1 MYCGHKI
8 ILTSAWLS
16 YRLTVL
22 TCSWGVM
29 PAREKCFNKYWLVS
43 ATATTDRPYI
53 QQIIVSFL
61 LFDQRWTFWSVP
73 CFAKNSQMWSVLQ
86 WQPSLC
92 QISLHYFY
100 KSWLQQWWQGVDGRG
115 SNGGKKLM
123 LMVICEVK
131 GVAHQQ
137 SKIPQSAS
145 NLCPSWWRCLWVWGF
160 DEDEDQSEGCLFQS
174 WAEEWKLSC
183 MERDEGRRGRVS
195 ANSRIRGRGKLE
207 TWTECSS
214 QIGLNRTQ

>member
-1 MYCGHKI
+1 M
-8 ILTSAWLS
+8 
-16 YRLTVL
+16 LTVL

-43 ATATTDRPYI
+43 ATATADRHYI

-61 LFDQRWTFWSVP
+61 LFDRRWIFWSVP

-86 WQPSLC
+86 WQPSPC

-100 KSWLQQWWQGVDGRG
+100 KSWLQQWCQDIDG
-115 SNGGKKLM
+115 SNGGKKVDADGDLRD
-123 LMVICEVK
+123 E
-131 GVAHQQ
+131 GQ

-145 NLCPSWWRCLWVWGF
+145 NLYPWWWRCLRVWGF

-174 WAEEWKLSC
+174 WGEEWKLSC

-195 ANSRIRGRGKLE
+195 ANSGIRGRGK
-207 TWTECSS
+207 
-214 QIGLNRTQ
+214 